1 MTRLLVAL
9 ALGTCLCGVARA
21 QDAFPSRQITLIAP
35 YSPGGATDLAGRLLV
50 DGLKAR
56 LGQPVVMENKPG
68 GNGVIGMREVV
79 NAAPDGYTLL
89 IGAVGAQV
97 IPATMFANFPFDP
110 LRDFTRIA
118 RTVEWA
124 VVMFVKKDLPVDSL
138 QEFVAYARANPGRL
152 NFGSSGYGST
162 AHLVAEVFMRQ
173 AGVTMQ
179 HVPYKGGG
187 TSINDLLAGSLDVLF
202 TSSPVAVGQVGNRNL
217 KMLAVA
223 RRDRLKHLPDVAT
236 FAQGGLSGVDQTSWN
251 CVLGPP
257 GLPDPIRDRL
267 SRAVMEVLSEPETRE
282 RLQQVGF
289 EATPADAASFDA
301 FFRSELT
308 RWAAFIKE
316 RGLMEKP

>member
-1 MTRLLVAL
+1 
-9 ALGTCLCGVARA
+9 
-21 QDAFPSRQITLIAP
+21 
-35 YSPGGATDLAGRLLV
+35 
-50 DGLKAR
+50 
-56 LGQPVVMENKPG
+56 
-68 GNGVIGMREVV
+68 MREVV

-124 VVMFVKKDLPVDSL
+124 VVMFVKKDLPVNSL
-138 QEFVAYARANPGRL
+138 QEFVAYARAHPGRL

-202 TSSPVAVGQVGNRNL
+202 TSSPVAVGQVGNPNL

-223 RRDRLKHLPDVAT
+223 RRERLKHLPDVAT
-236 FAQGGLSGVDQTSWN
+236 FAQGGVSGVNQTSWN

-257 GLPDPIRDRL
+257 GLPDSIRDRL
-267 SRAVMEVLSEPETRE
+267 SRAVMEVLNEPETRE

>member
-1 MTRLLVAL
+1 VLVAL
-9 ALGTCLCGVARA
+9 LLGGPDAVAQSWPAKTVRIIVPFA
-21 QDAFPSRQITLIAP
+21 
-35 YSPGGATDLAGRLLV
+35 PGGTADTLGRLV
-50 DGLKAR
+50 AQR
-56 LGQPVVMENKPG
+56 LTESFKENFIIENRAGAG
-68 GNGVIGMREVV
+68 GAIGSDMVAK
-79 NAAPDGYTLL
+79 AAPDGYTLVVSGIAHFCIL
-89 IGAVGAQV
+89 
-97 IPATMFANFPFDP
+97 PALSKTVPYDP

-124 VVMFVKKDLPVDSL
+124 VVMFVKKDLPVNSL
-138 QEFVAYARANPGRL
+138 QEFVAYARAHPGRL

-162 AHLVAEVFMRQ
+162 AHLVAEVFMKQ

-202 TSSPVAVGQVGNRNL
+202 TSSPVAVGQVGSKNL

-223 RRDRLKHLPDVAT
+223 RRERLKHLPDVAT
-236 FAQGGLSGVDQTSWN
+236 FAQGGVGGVDQTSWN

-257 GLPDPIRDRL
+257 GLPDAIRDRL

-289 EATPADAASFDA
+289 EAMPADAASFDA

>member
-9 ALGTCLCGVARA
+9 ALGACLCGMARA

-50 DGLKAR
+50 DCLKAR

-124 VVMFVKKDLPVDSL
+124 VVMFVKKDLPVNSL
-138 QEFVAYARANPGRL
+138 QEFVAYARAHPGRL

-162 AHLVAEVFMRQ
+162 AHLVAEVFMKQ

-202 TSSPVAVGQVGNRNL
+202 TSSPVAVGQVGSKNL

-223 RRDRLKHLPDVAT
+223 RRERLKHLPDVAT
-236 FAQGGLSGVDQTSWN
+236 FAQGGVGGVDQTSWN

-257 GLPDPIRDRL
+257 GLPDAIRDRL

-289 EATPADAASFDA
+289 EAMPADAASFDA